1 MKLIITLAL
10 GLLALGTVSDSFA
23 RCFGCNRGGSVAT
36 ERNCA
41 KCPPPP
47 CCVKT
52 VEVRVPAKKI
62 VECDCHWVCPTECE
76 TKQSDYRIN
85 DNY

>member
-1 MKLIITLAL
+1 MKRLIVTIFASIAL
-10 GLLALGTVSDSFA
+10 IA
-23 RCFGCNRGGSVAT
+23 SVDAFSAAG
-36 ERNCA
+36 CA

-52 VEVRVPAKKI
+52 VEVQVPAKKI

-76 TKQSDYRIN
+76 TKQSDYRLN
-85 DNY
+85 GNY